1 MAKNKNRFLHRSST
15 HLNYSTD
22 VFMTHTREILKIA
35 IPSIVSNIT
44 VPLLGLVDTAI
55 TGHLGAAAY
64 IGAIAVGTSIFSVCY
79 WIFSFLRMGTGGM
92 TAQAYGAKNWKDCLV
107 SLRRGL
113 TVSTILS
120 LIILLLQF
128 PIASFALMIME
139 PTAEVQNF
147 ALLYFKILV
156 WGAPASLG
164 LYVMNGWFIGMQN
177 AKAPLTI
184 AVTQNLLN
192 ICASCAFV
200 FGLGWK
206 VEGVATG
213 TLIAQ
218 WTGFLLALV
227 LAAKPIKKLK
237 AASINTFAEETA
249 ITWGRFFTVN
259 RDIFLRTLCLVAVM
273 FSFTAY
279 GSQLGEDFLAVN
291 AILMQLFLLVS
302 YLMDGFAYA
311 GEAIGGKFYGAK
323 DKIGLQQLTRELFVW
338 GGGLA
343 VLFTAFFLF
352 CGNAFLH
359 LLTDNTLVLDL
370 SKNYLPYIIAVP
382 FVSMAAFIYDGIF
395 IGTTAS
401 RGMLISI
408 AIATLFYFG
417 VAEFGMYLTNEYH
430 HENVNCISY
439 SLLLT
444 ANHWL
449 WCAYLIYL
457 FTRGAIQGL
466 LMKMGKMK

>member
-1 MAKNKNRFLHRSST
+1 
-15 HLNYSTD
+15 
-22 VFMTHTREILKIA
+22 MTHTRDILKIA

-79 WIFSFLRMGTGGM
+79 WIFTFLRMGTGGM
-92 TAQAYGAKNWKDCLV
+92 TAQAYGAKNWQDCLV

-120 LIILLLQF
+120 LLIILLQI
-128 PIASFALMIME
+128 PIAYFALWMMN
-139 PTAEVQNF
+139 PTTEVQTY
-147 ALLYFKILV
+147 AQIYFRILV

-164 LYVMNGWFIGMQN
+164 LYVMNGWFIGLQN
-177 AKAPLTI
+177 AKAPMTI

-192 ICASCAFV
+192 IGASCAFV
-200 FGLGWK
+200 FGLDWK

-218 WTGFLLALV
+218 WTGFILALA
-227 LAAKPIKKLK
+227 LAVKPIRKLR
-237 AASINTFAEETA
+237 ADSSTTPISQETA

-279 GSQLGEDFLAVN
+279 GSRLGENFLAVN

-311 GEAIGGKFYGAK
+311 GEAIGGRLYGAK
-323 DKIGLQQLTRELFVW
+323 DKEGFKQLTRELFVW
-338 GGGLA
+338 GGGLSI
-343 VLFTAFFLF
+343 LFILFFVF
-352 CGNAFLH
+352 GGNAFLN
-359 LLTDNTLVLDL
+359 LLTDNAQVLDL
-370 SKNYLPYIIAVP
+370 ARTYMPYIIAVP
-382 FVSMAAFIYDGIF
+382 AVSMAAFIYDGLF

-408 AIATLFYFG
+408 AIATLLYFA
-417 VAEFGMYLTNEYH
+417 VAETGMFLTNKYQH
-430 HENVNCISY
+430 QDLNCISY
-439 SLLLT
+439 SFLLT

-449 WCAYLIYL
+449 WCAYLLYL
-457 FTRGAIQGL
+457 FTRGAVQGIL
-466 LMKMGKMK
+466 LKLGKTK